1 MKESR
6 LKVCCWVAILML
18 SGSFGLE
25 ASPNYHFRVLDKPL
39 VLEVRATAYTHTES
53 DHLAYGKLSAYGNV
67 LRSGERY
74 NSAAADWSFLPIGT
88 VFRIR
93 GHGPTYF
100 VVDDYGS
107 ALTGK
112 GVVDLY
118 FETTEEM
125 NRWGARKVEIE
136 ILRVGDYR
144 ASYRIL
150 LDRIRYRHCYQM
162 AKRIYD
168 RYQKL
173 SQADSG

>member
-1 MKESR
+1 MKDSTLKACCLVVVVFSSMSCR
-6 LKVCCWVAILML
+6 LD
-18 SGSFGLE
+18 
-25 ASPNYHFRVLDKPL
+25 ASPNYSFRVLEKPL
-39 VLEVRATAYTHTES
+39 VLEVRATAYTHTEA

-67 LRSGERY
+67 LRSGEEY
-74 NSAAADWSFLPIGT
+74 NSAAADWSFLPMGT
-88 VFRIR
+88 VFRIK
-93 GHGPTYF
+93 GYGPTYF

-118 FETTEEM
+118 FETAEEM

-144 ASYRIL
+144 ASYKIL

-162 AKRIYD
+162 AKSIYD
-168 RYQKL
+168 RYQEL
-173 SQADSG
+173 TQSD

>member
-6 LKVCCWVAILML
+6 LKGGCLVAILTL
-18 SGSFGLE
+18 SASLSLN
-25 ASPNYHFRVLDKPL
+25 ASPNYNFRVLEKPL
-39 VLEVRATAYTHTES
+39 VLEVRATAYTHTEA

-67 LRSGERY
+67 LRSGEGY
-74 NSAAADWSFLPIGT
+74 NSAAADWSFLPMGT
-88 VFRIR
+88 VFRIK

-100 VVDDYGS
+100 VIDDYGS

-112 GVVDLY
+112 GIVDLY
-118 FETTEEM
+118 FETREEM

-150 LDRIRYRHCYQM
+150 LDRVAYRHCYQM

-168 RYQKL
+168 RYQTL
-173 SQADSG
+173 NHRD